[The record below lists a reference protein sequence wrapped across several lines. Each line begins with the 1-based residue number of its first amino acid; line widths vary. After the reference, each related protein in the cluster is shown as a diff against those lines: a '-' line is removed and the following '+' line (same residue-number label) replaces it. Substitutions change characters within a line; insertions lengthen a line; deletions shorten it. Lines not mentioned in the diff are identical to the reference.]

1 MIARVV
7 VPLDGSPLAA
17 SAITPA
23 RALADRAGASLLL
36 VTAARDR
43 HVRDAGERLDDQAAD
58 EGLDRVET
66 AVVPNSS
73 AAEAILTE
81 ARDPNTVVCMS
92 THGRSGVGQ
101 VLLGSVAEA
110 VLRGSERPV
119 LVIGPSV
126 DRGCWQF
133 AHWFAD
139 GKLVAA
145 IDESTAPEAIIP
157 AVGEWARLLGL
168 RAWIVQVVPGA
179 AGIEPNPDEHA
190 AESAAVRHLAER
202 LDDAGGAAQWKVLG
216 GPHVAASLLDYV
228 NHSSA
233 SLVVMGTHGRTG
245 LARVALGSVAMHV
258 VHHCHCPVLV
268 IPRP

>member
-1 MIARVV
+1 M
-7 VPLDGSPLAA
+7 SK
-17 SAITPA
+17 TPA
-23 RALADRAGASLLL
+23 SIWKSGRPRSAS
-36 VTAARDR
+36 TGSRPRSYA
-43 HVRDAGERLDDQAAD
+43 
-58 EGLDRVET
+58 
-66 AVVPNSS
+66 NSS

-92 THGRSGVGQ
+92 AHGRSGIGQ

-145 IDESTAPEAIIP
+145 IDGSTVSEAVIP
-157 AVGEWARLLGL
+157 AVAEWARLLGL
-168 RAWIVQVVPGA
+168 RAWVVQVVQRADGV
-179 AGIEPNPDEHA
+179 EPTLDEHD
-190 AESAAVRHLAER
+190 AESAAVRHVAER
-202 LDDAGGAAQWKVLG
+202 VADAGEPARWEVLA
-216 GPHVAASLLDYV
+216 GPHIPASLLDYA
-228 NHSSA
+228 NRLPA

-258 VHHCHCPVLV
+258 VHHSHCPVLV
-268 IPRP
+268 IPAPDRDS

>member
-1 MIARVV
+1 MITKVV
-7 VPLDGSPLAA
+7 VPLDGSPLATR
-17 SAITPA
+17 AITPA
-23 RALADRAGASLLL
+23 RSLAERAGASLLL
-36 VTAARDR
+36 MTAARDP
-43 HVRDAGERLDDQAAD
+43 HVRDASERLDDQAAD
-58 EGLDRVET
+58 LRLDRVET

-73 AAEAILTE
+73 AAEAILNE
-81 ARDPNTVVCMS
+81 AGDPNTVVCMS

-119 LVIGPSV
+119 LVIGPAV

-145 IDESTAPEAIIP
+145 IDESTAPEAVIP
-157 AVGEWARLLGL
+157 AVAEWARLLGL
-168 RAWIVQVVPGA
+168 PAWVVQVVPGA
-179 AGIEPNPDEHA
+179 AGIEPNPDKHA
-190 AESAAVRHLAER
+190 AESDAVRHLAER
-202 LDDAGGAAQWKVLG
+202 LRDAGEAAQWKLLA
-216 GPHVAASLLDYV
+216 GPHIASSLLDYA
-228 NHSSA
+228 NHAPA

-245 LARVALGSVAMHV
+245 VARIALGSVAVHV

>member
-1 MIARVV
+1 MIASVV

-17 SAITPA
+17 RAIRPA
-23 RALADRAGASLLL
+23 RALTERAGASLLL
-36 VTAARDR
+36 MTAARDP
-43 HVRDAGERLDDQAAD
+43 HVRDAGKRLDDQATD
-58 EGLDRVET
+58 LGLDRVET

-73 AAEAILTE
+73 AAEAILSE

-92 THGRSGVGQ
+92 SHRRSGVGQ

-110 VLRGSERPV
+110 VLRRSERPV

-126 DRGCWQF
+126 DRECWQ
-133 AHWFAD
+133 FAD

-145 IDESTAPEAIIP
+145 IDESTASEAIIP
-157 AVGEWARLLGL
+157 AVAEWGRLLGL
-168 RAWIVQVVPGA
+168 RAWVVRVVPGA

-190 AESAAVRHLAER
+190 AESAAVRQLAER
-202 LDDAGGAAQWKVLG
+202 LSDAGEAAEWKVLG
-216 GPHVAASLLDYV
+216 GPHIATSILDYA
-228 NHSSA
+228 NQSRA

-245 LARVALGSVAMHV
+245 VARIGLGSVAMHV

-268 IPRP
+268 IRAPDEGS